1 MTSAALLGLVSP
13 AVAIAI
19 AFWGFQ
25 RSRRADK
32 LRAFFEVYERYLTK
46 EARTGRREIY
56 QSVAG
61 RSDSELAALSREIL
75 TCIGYSL
82 AVMNSIAIACEGGYV
97 DRQLIVRSMGRSFT
111 LAVTAAKPYFD
122 HVERVR
128 GHRPYPFAERLA
140 ARLAAEGGWSPPALS
155 SPAAPAAQAAGEKPG

>member
-1 MTSAALLGLVSP
+1 MLLSLVSP
-13 AVAIAI
+13 AVAIAV

-32 LRAFFEVYERYLTK
+32 LRAFFEIYERYLAK
-46 EARTGRREIY
+46 EARAGRREIY

-61 RSDSELAALSREIL
+61 RSADEVAALGREAL

-82 AVMNSIAIACEGGYV
+82 AIMNSIAIACEGGYV
-97 DRQLIVRSMGRSFT
+97 DRRLIVRSMGRSFT
-111 LAVTAAKPYFD
+111 RAVTAAKPYFD

-128 GHRPYPFAERLA
+128 GYRPYPFAELLA
-140 ARLAAEGGWSPPALS
+140 ARLATEGGWGPPAPPS
-155 SPAAPAAQAAGEKPG
+155 RGAPAPQAAGEKPG